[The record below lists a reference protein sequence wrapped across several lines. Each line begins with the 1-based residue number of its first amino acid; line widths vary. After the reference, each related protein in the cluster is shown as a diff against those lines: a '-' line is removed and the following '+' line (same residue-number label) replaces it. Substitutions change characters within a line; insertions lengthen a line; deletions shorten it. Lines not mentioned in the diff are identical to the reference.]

1 MDDIYFY
8 DFDLTPLY
16 ILSPEAGYMF
26 VNAKQELRGS
36 GSFQIAFK
44 DKTLEKLVR
53 AAPEG
58 IIVRWRGFWGVA
70 SDYNFTGAKDT
81 LYGEHLNVLLYK
93 AVIPKQTFD
102 GSLGTVISSVIKS
115 YYPWLSFTAEQ
126 GVTYP
131 NVTYE
136 MTSYQNG
143 DSVIKELCKRANVGY
158 EVFIEGGAFKFRLI
172 TPVKNLLMLSEN
184 NLNAYDFTE
193 DFDGKTVA
201 FGGWYEEEQAEGDP
215 IWKYIK
221 SEEKTGVHKQDI
233 VLKAKNKADAESELK
248 GSTGT
253 RKLNCKTKNISYGI
267 DYKLGDI
274 VRIQSDATVTRTVT
288 AIERYL
294 ENGAYREN
302 PAFEELE
309 DKP

>member
-16 ILSPEAGYMF
+16 ILSPETGYMF

-36 GSFQIAFK
+36 GSCQLTFK
-44 DKTLEKLVR
+44 DKELEKLVR

-58 IIVRWRGFWGVA
+58 IIVRWRGFWGVV
-70 SDYNFTGAKDT
+70 SDYNFTDLKDT
-81 LYGEHLNVLLYK
+81 LYGEHLNVVLYK

-102 GSLGTVISSVIKS
+102 GNLEILIKS
-115 YYPWLSFTAEQ
+115 LISEFYPWLSFAAEQ

-131 NVTYE
+131 SVTYE

-143 DSVIKELCKRANVGY
+143 DSIIKELCKRANVGY
-158 EVFIEGGAFKFRLI
+158 EVFIEGRAFKFRLI
-172 TPVKNLLMLSEN
+172 TPGKNPLMLSEN
-184 NLNAYDFTE
+184 NLNAYEFTE

-201 FGGWYEEEQAEGDP
+201 FGGWYEEEQAEGEP
-215 IWKYIK
+215 VWKYIK
-221 SEEKTGVHKQDI
+221 TADKTGIHKQDI
-233 VLKAKNKADAESELK
+233 VLKAKNKADAESELE
-248 GSTGT
+248 GSIGT
-253 RKLNCKTKNISYGI
+253 RKLSCKTKNISYGI

-309 DKP
+309 G